1 MHLMFVPTKFQSQFQ
16 RGFWD
21 SYRIF
26 FTGIDKL
33 KMIYRHEPFYT
44 FTSYSISQ
52 LQQGARKCRI
62 GVVIPWSLTPDISN
76 SEELIPKIFWQL
88 LSKTK
93 IARVS
98 QQSAC
103 CQECTWSPLL
113 KTAEGSPA
121 GSAFSRTSGS
131 CSSDW
136 FYPDTYALPIT
147 HDPLWRFLWVMENA
161 SRIILASPF
170 YIQRRVELF
179 NLVVLCVKH
188 LCSLMGVKNEIQA
201 KSKKVFSSFLCSIL
215 RS

>member
-1 MHLMFVPTKFQSQFQ
+1 MTREIKTNFNNTRTLTPAKTFSRLRVN
-16 RGFWD
+16 
-21 SYRIF
+21 
-26 FTGIDKL
+26 
-33 KMIYRHEPFYT
+33 T

-52 LQQGARKCRI
+52 LQQGARNCRI

-76 SEELIPKIFWQL
+76 SEELIPKIFRQL

-103 CQECTWSPLL
+103 CQECTSSPLL

-121 GSAFSRTSGS
+121 GSAFSRASGS
-131 CSSDW
+131 CSFDW
-136 FYPDTYALPIT
+136 LYLDTSASPVTY
-147 HDPLWRFLWVMENA
+147 DPLWHFLWVKENA

-170 YIQRRVELF
+170 YTQRRVELF

-188 LCSLMGVKNEIQA
+188 LCSLVGAKNQIQA
-201 KSKKVFSSFLCSIL
+201 KFKKVFSSFLCSIL